1 MSAQL
6 AHLDHFTGSET
17 WYTHKLFPGFH
28 YTEGVRYVAQSA
40 NAYWL
45 LEAIMSKQLKPA
57 LQKQP
62 FQQWKLTVTGRR
74 GKLICDDGDGKVL
87 HDQSILF
94 TDFPETG
101 VVIWLVDK
109 VLLLPSEY

>member
-6 AHLDHFTGSET
+6 ADLEHFTGSET
-17 WYTHKLFPGFH
+17 WYTHKLFPSFH
-28 YTEGVRYVAQSA
+28 YTEGVRYVAQTAS
-40 NAYWL
+40 AYWL
-45 LEAIMSKQLKPA
+45 LDAIMSNQLKPA
-57 LQKQP
+57 LKNQQ
-62 FQQWKLTVTGRR
+62 FQQWKLAVTARR
-74 GKLICDDGDGKVL
+74 GKLICDDGNGKVL
-87 HDQSILF
+87 HEQSILY